1 MGWFA
6 STSQSSDQY
15 LGDITSLR
23 KSASY
28 IQSRLNKLDFICL
41 DQIIKHILNI
51 MKIIHQEPKAQS
63 VWYFKM
69 DFSQNSVST
78 LFSKILKSNVVFA

>member
-23 KSASY
+23 RSTGY

-63 VWYFKM
+63 V
-69 DFSQNSVST
+69 
-78 LFSKILKSNVVFA
+78 